1 LTACRAAKT
10 IGAVDQK
17 GDQMAHPN
25 ENAMREAM
33 NAFWQKAW
41 AADIRYHIPGR
52 SPVAGD
58 YEGTAQVLELF
69 TRISDL
75 SGGTFR
81 VELHDAVANDE
92 HSVALFTARAERAGK
107 QLEDNAVLTAHI
119 HDGNVTEVWV
129 QATDLYAFDEFW
141 S

>member
-1 LTACRAAKT
+1 
-10 IGAVDQK
+10 
-17 GDQMAHPN
+17 MAYPDAG
-25 ENAMREAM
+25 AMREAM
-33 NAFWQKAW
+33 DAFWQKSW

-69 TRISDL
+69 ARISEL

-81 VELHDAVANDE
+81 VELHDAVANDH
-92 HSVALFTARAERAGK
+92 HSVLLFTARAERAGK
-107 QLEDNAVLTAHI
+107 QLEDNAVLTAHR
-119 HDGNVTEVWV
+119 HGRKVTEVWV

>member
-1 LTACRAAKT
+1 
-10 IGAVDQK
+10 
-17 GDQMAHPN
+17 MAHPN
-25 ENAMREAM
+25 QTAMPQAM
-33 NAFWQKAW
+33 NAFHQKSW

-58 YEGTAQVLELF
+58 YQGTAQVLELF
-69 TRISDL
+69 GRLREL

-81 VELHDAVANDE
+81 VEPHDAVVNDH
-92 HSVALFTARAERAGK
+92 HSVLLFTARAERAGK
-107 QLEDNAVLTAHI
+107 QLADHAVLTAHI
-119 HDGNVTEVWV
+119 HDGSVMEVWV

>member
-1 LTACRAAKT
+1 
-10 IGAVDQK
+10 
-17 GDQMAHPN
+17 MAHQSATAIP
-25 ENAMREAM
+25 EGM
-33 NAFWQKAW
+33 NAFRQKSW
-41 AADIRYHIPGR
+41 AAGIRYHIPGG

-69 TRISDL
+69 GRLREL

-81 VELHDAVANDE
+81 VEPYDAVANDE
-92 HSVALFTARAERAGK
+92 HYVLLFTARAERAGK

-119 HDGNVTEVWV
+119 HDGKVTEVWV
-129 QATDLYAFDEFW
+129 QPADLYAFDEFW